1 MPNYDYQCFACDHVF
16 EEFQKISDPAIDTC
30 PKCGKKEVKRLVSA
44 TSFHLKGG
52 GWYNSGYSSA
62 KAATESS
69 HTCGSGCSHGPSAG
83 GPSTGEAAP
92 KEATAPKETKKT
104 ESSAD

>member
-1 MPNYDYQCFACDHVF
+1 MPNYDYQCFACDHLF
-16 EEFQKISDPAIDTC
+16 EEFQKISDAPIEVC

-69 HTCGSGCSHGPSAG
+69 SHTCSGSCSHGPAKES
-83 GPSTGEAAP
+83 STSEAP
-92 KEATAPKETKKT
+92 KTKS
-104 ESSAD
+104 ESSSD

>member
-16 EEFQKISDPAIDTC
+16 EEFQKISDKPIEVC
-30 PKCGKKEVKRLVSA
+30 PKCGKHEVKRLVSA

-52 GWYNSGYSSA
+52 GWYASGYSSA

-69 HTCGSGCSHGPSAG
+69 GHTCSGSCSHG
-83 GPSTGEAAP
+83 AP
-92 KEATAPKETKKT
+92 KETAAPKETKKA
-104 ESSAD
+104 ESSTD